1 MKLILISNTI
11 DSQFLQNFIQTFVN
25 RENSNLF
32 LEINATRIVKNKLF
46 QAVSVRNSNQLKL

>member
-32 LEINATRIVKNKLF
+32 LEINATRIVNNKLF
-46 QAVSVRNSNQLKL
+46 QAVSVRNSSQLKL

>member
-46 QAVSVRNSNQLKL
+46 QTVSVRNSSQLKL